1 MWLVSTLC
9 EVLLL
14 GKLSS
19 SDGGGEG
26 RGEGGGRGGGG
37 GGGEGGGGGRV
48 ITHLKIHAVAV
59 YLTVQF
65 KAEA

>member
-26 RGEGGGRGGGG
+26 RGEGGGREGGG
-37 GGGEGGGGGRV
+37 GGGGGRV

-65 KAEA
+65 KVEA